1 MSVGEVCISVI
12 DMSILASMI
21 IVIVLVLRLLFKRA
35 PGWNSGA
42 ALGYCCIAVN
52 YSDDDRKSAEPC
64 SEQLSY
70 RNFQRKTLC

>member
-35 PGWNSGA
+35 PGWIRVLLWVLLHCG
-42 ALGYCCIAVN
+42 
-52 YSDDDRKSAEPC
+52 
-64 SEQLSY
+64 
-70 RNFQRKTLC
+70 